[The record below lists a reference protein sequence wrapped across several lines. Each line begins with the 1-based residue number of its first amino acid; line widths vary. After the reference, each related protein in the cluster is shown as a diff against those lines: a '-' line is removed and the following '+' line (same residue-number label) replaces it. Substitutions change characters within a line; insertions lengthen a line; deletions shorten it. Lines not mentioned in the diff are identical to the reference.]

1 VSGHLEK
8 KLEAEMSNGPKDPDG
23 QCSFSRQVVGM
34 DEELRPRDILKV
46 LHNNEGTASS
56 RTLCSHFILSFTIH
70 TSSYPP
76 GLIFK
81 GPLSWAEIFLV
92 RVLLYTFFLFP
103 SACILLIGIY

>member
-8 KLEAEMSNGPKDPDG
+8 KLQAEMSNGPKNPDG

-34 DEELRPRDILKV
+34 DEELKPRDIPKV
-46 LHNNEGTASS
+46 LHNNEGKASS